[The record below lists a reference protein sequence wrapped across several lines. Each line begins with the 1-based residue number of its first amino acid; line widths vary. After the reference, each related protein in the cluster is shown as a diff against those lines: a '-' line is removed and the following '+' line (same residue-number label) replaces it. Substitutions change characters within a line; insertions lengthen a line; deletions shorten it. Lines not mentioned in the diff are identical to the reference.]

1 LGGLLE
7 LAGRTADAIAEYR
20 QANNIDQN
28 DVSVHLSLMRLLKAS
43 GKEDEAA
50 AEAAFIAKIDPRLF
64 ASGRDMPE
72 HPDAG
77 AGHRDEIRRHHRH

>member
-1 LGGLLE
+1 M
-7 LAGRTADAIAEYR
+7 TADAIAEYR
-20 QANNIDQN
+20 QASNIDQN

-64 ASGRDMPE
+64 ASGRDMPG